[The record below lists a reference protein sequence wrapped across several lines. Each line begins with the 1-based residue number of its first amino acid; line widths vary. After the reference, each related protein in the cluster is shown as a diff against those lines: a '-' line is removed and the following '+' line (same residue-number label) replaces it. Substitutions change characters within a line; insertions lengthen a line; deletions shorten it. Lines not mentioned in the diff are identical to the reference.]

1 MTKKELTKLDKLL
14 DKSNE
19 KDNILINKKGYFIYY
34 NEPNK
39 KTKEIKIHTYNC
51 GFCAWGSGRD
61 STKQV
66 GRNGV
71 WIGPF
76 KTVIQAKY
84 FINNVINQEKYSHHM
99 CIK

>member
-1 MTKKELTKLDKLL
+1 MTKRELIKLDKSLH
-14 DKSNE
+14 KSNE

-39 KTKEIKIHTYNC
+39 KTKEIKIHIHNC
-51 GFCAWGSGRD
+51 GFCAWGSGRN

-76 KTVIQAKY
+76 KTVIQAED
-84 FINNVINQEKYSHHM
+84 FIKNIINQDKYSHHT
-99 CIK
+99 CVK